1 MRKNMDKQTGQWR
14 PTTCSVYVV
23 LLDEEALKH
32 AKLRDANPDRVP
44 GMPCVY
50 VGSTGKTR
58 EERYADHKRG
68 HKDSWWVRKYGIMLL
83 PEEIL
88 PTKVCATRGEGE
100 AEEKRLL
107 RELRS
112 RGWAAWSN

>member
-1 MRKNMDKQTGQWR
+1 MEKRMDKQTGQR
-14 PTTCSVYVV
+14 APSTFSVYVV
-23 LLDEEALKH
+23 LLAEEALKH

-50 VGSTGKTR
+50 VGSTSKTK

-83 PEEIL
+83 PEEFL
-88 PTKVCATRGEGE
+88 PTKVYATRDEAE
-100 AEEKRLL
+100 AEEQRLL